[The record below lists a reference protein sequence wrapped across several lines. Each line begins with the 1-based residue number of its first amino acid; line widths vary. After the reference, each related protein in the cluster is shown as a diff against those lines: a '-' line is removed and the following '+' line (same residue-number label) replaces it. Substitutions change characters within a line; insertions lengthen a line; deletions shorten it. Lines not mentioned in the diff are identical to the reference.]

1 MVLEDF
7 LQMGRVIVSFSQVEL
22 VNVTTVVPFKIFIME
37 GHTLEKLGA
46 LQVSK

>member
-7 LQMGRVIVSFSQVEL
+7 LQMGRIIESFFQVEL
-22 VNVTTVVPFKIFIME
+22 VNVTTVVSLKIFVME
-37 GHTLEKLGA
+37 GHTLEDLGA